1 MAYHQERKKGKGDF
15 DDIHNANTW
24 ISHPD
29 FRSRILDGSS
39 ALINWPTCLHA
50 DTKLGNL
57 PKMLQFFQCLF

>member
-29 FRSRILDGSS
+29 FRSRIMCSAFRWEFCLD
-39 ALINWPTCLHA
+39 
-50 DTKLGNL
+50 
-57 PKMLQFFQCLF
+57 